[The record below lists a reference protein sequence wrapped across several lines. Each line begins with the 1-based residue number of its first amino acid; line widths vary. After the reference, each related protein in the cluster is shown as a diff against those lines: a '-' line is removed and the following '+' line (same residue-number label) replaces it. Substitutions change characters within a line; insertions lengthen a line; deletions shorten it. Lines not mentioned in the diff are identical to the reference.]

1 MRTGTLFHESIQVA
15 EDLCLSCPHS
25 ENLANILYFHFYIIA
40 RVYVVPGYLVRCK
53 ITC

>member
-15 EDLCLSCPHS
+15 ENLCLSCPHS
-25 ENLANILYFHFYIIA
+25 ENLANILYFHFILLP
-40 RVYVVPGYLVRCK
+40 VWVPGTGYGVPGK